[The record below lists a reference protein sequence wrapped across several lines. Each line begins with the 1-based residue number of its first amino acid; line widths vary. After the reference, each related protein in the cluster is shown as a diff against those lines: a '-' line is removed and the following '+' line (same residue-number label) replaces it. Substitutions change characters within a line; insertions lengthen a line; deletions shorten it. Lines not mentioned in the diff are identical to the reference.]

1 MIEKCTDPECE
12 RRKDCKRFTEPP
24 EKKQQYFKASPR
36 WRDECDFYISN
47 GTNLQE
53 QRDEIAEEKKS
64 FIQDVMN

>member
-12 RRKDCKRFTEPP
+12 RRKDCK
-24 EKKQQYFKASPR
+24 ASPR
-36 WRDECDFYISN
+36 WRNECDFYISN

-53 QRDEIAEEKKS
+53 QRDEIAEERQS